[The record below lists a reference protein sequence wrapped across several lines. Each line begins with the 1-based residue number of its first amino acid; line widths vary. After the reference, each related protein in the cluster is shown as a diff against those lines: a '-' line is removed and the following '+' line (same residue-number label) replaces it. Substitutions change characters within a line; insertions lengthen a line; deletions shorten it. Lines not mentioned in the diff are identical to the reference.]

1 MKLFLYEIFMQNIL
15 QIPEKGLQYK
25 LLAFRQLPNGSHSC
39 GGWKSSAR
47 FVCIGKGDIV
57 VVSYQFLMDLALI
70 LLSTKLL
77 SMATLKIHMPQVVG
91 SLMAGLILGPS
102 ILNVLTETQFL
113 SEMSELG
120 VIVLMF
126 TAGLGTDIKELKKAG
141 KSGFLVALCGVLVPL
156 VMGAGLAYFGGQA
169 GLIDIG
175 GYLSDL
181 FVGTILTAT
190 SVSITVETL
199 KEMGKLNTAV
209 GNTILAAALI
219 DDVLG
224 LIVLTLVSSFAGD
237 GANIYLV
244 LVKIALF
251 FVFALVLGLLAVRF
265 FDWMTERSSGRD
277 LHRFPLMAFVLCL
290 VMSYCAEVYFG
301 VADIIG
307 AFGAGLAVAS
317 TSKAKF
323 IESKFEPISSLLLTP
338 IFFASIGIS
347 AQLPAASGKMLL
359 FSVLL
364 LAVAVF
370 SKLVGCGLGAK
381 ICHFDSQ
388 ECVQIGTGMA
398 CRGEVALIV
407 ANKGL
412 SMGVLNSMFMGPVI
426 ITVICCSILT
436 PVMLKVLFRNQT
448 EVSLQESNLVD
459 KYSETEQL
467 DLVSEQLLQANRALM
482 EGGAKAKAPKQPKQR
497 RQPVRACAVKEK

>member
-1 MKLFLYEIFMQNIL
+1 
-15 QIPEKGLQYK
+15 
-25 LLAFRQLPNGSHSC
+25 
-39 GGWKSSAR
+39 
-47 FVCIGKGDIV
+47 
-57 VVSYQFLMDLALI
+57 MDLALI

-77 SMATLKIHMPQVVG
+77 SMATQKFHMPQVVG
-91 SLMAGLILGPS
+91 ALLAGLILGPS
-102 ILNVLTETQFL
+102 MLNVLTGTQFI

-156 VMGAGLAYFGGQA
+156 AMGAGLAYFSGQA
-169 GLIDIG
+169 GLIDTG
-175 GYLSDL
+175 SFLSDL
-181 FVGTILTAT
+181 FVGTVLTAT

-199 KEMGKLNTAV
+199 KELGKLNTSV

-237 GANIYLV
+237 GVSIYLV

-251 FVFALVLGLLAVRF
+251 FVFALVLGVLAVRF
-265 FDWMTERSSGRD
+265 FDWMLNQDKGRN
-277 LHRFPLMAFVLCL
+277 LHRFPILAFVLCL

-307 AFGAGLAVAS
+307 AFAAGLAVAS
-317 TSKAKF
+317 TAKAKF
-323 IESKFEPISSLLLTP
+323 IESKFEPLSSLLLTP
-338 IFFASIGIS
+338 IFFASVGIN
-347 AQLPAASGKMLL
+347 AQVTGLTDGLL
-359 FSVLL
+359 IFSLL
-364 LAVAVF
+364 LLVVSVF

-381 ICHFDSQ
+381 LCGFNSL
-388 ECVQIGTGMA
+388 ECVQIGTGRT

-412 SMGVLNSMFMGPVI
+412 AMGVLSTTLVAPVI
-426 ITVICCSILT
+426 LTVIFCSILT
-436 PVMLKVLFRNQT
+436 PILLKVLYRNQV
-448 EVSLQESNLVD
+448 EVSLQESGLVD
-459 KYSETEQL
+459 RYSETEQL
-467 DLVSEQLLQANRALM
+467 DLISEQLLQANRALM
-482 EGGAKAKAPKQPKQR
+482 KGSETEKQPAVQGHKLAVSPRPAKQ
-497 RQPVRACAVKEK
+497 AK